1 MNKILLII
9 FILVFFLRIETNLLS
24 ESIFNVNNIN
34 INEKKY
40 ENKEQYLNQ
49 VFYKGFSIL
58 INRILLEKNQDL
70 KDTTSINQIKKLVSH
85 YKISEDKNNT
95 KKNVSVDLF
104 FDKEKINNFFQ
115 KKGISYTDLSLT
127 DVTIFP
133 INIKGKDIFIFSNNY
148 FYDNW
153 NKTKKKN
160 NIIKKQINY
169 VMQFEN
175 LESIEFIKR
184 FEENFEDIN
193 VKNLFLE
200 NQTNYNFLI
209 IIIDRNDSSK
219 IFLKGTVNDKIIIKN
234 MNLKKNNTN
243 TDFNEY
249 VMEEIKKNILEI
261 IKSNNMIDISI
272 PSFLN
277 ISIKLGKNSNLIKF
291 KETLGKVELVQNYK
305 FEEITRNQIKMKIKF
320 FGKIEKILNKLE
332 NQGFKINLINDQWV
346 LKL

>member
-175 LESIEFIKR
+175 LESIEFIKK

-261 IKSNNMIDISI
+261 IKSNNM
-272 PSFLN
+272 
-277 ISIKLGKNSNLIKF
+277 K
-291 KETLGKVELVQNYK
+291 T
-305 FEEITRNQIKMKIKF
+305 
-320 FGKIEKILNKLE
+320 
-332 NQGFKINLINDQWV
+332 
-346 LKL
+346 